1 MSGRGMTR
9 REIGLAVLLAALV
22 FAWPLRDALF
32 SSERV
37 LFGVDSAT
45 VQKPWSQVIEAERET
60 AAQAGDEL
68 RPRNPF
74 LSDQAFGFYP
84 YYRWVSASWRAGD
97 PPLWNPLIFAG
108 APGLSNPQTGVLDP
122 QVLVLA
128 LLEALGGEAAFHWG
142 LTFTSFLRLLFAG
155 LGAYF
160 LARRLGLSA
169 AGAALAGTTFG
180 FSGYLVGWLGHSLG
194 HVTPTL
200 PWMLFF
206 LEGVRRSGGGAR
218 APVVGLALTTAAAI
232 LGGHPETSFY
242 VGCAAGLWAVR
253 ILLEDR
259 RAGAT
264 AFLGLVAGTLFS
276 APLLLP
282 FLEYLPLSASQAIR
296 ETHVAGQVVDW
307 FSVGLLLVAGA
318 LLVRA
323 RRTAERGTGAALV
336 AAVGAGALVLGAYL
350 VLRTRGLPA
359 SFGLQFFFDL
369 FGAPVGSGGYRGPG
383 AYLEEASTWLPA
395 AAIVFALASLFA
407 GRGVL
412 VGRRWIVGIGLVAWL
427 LALRAPGVLEVYQRV
442 PVVGLGA
449 TVRAASVS
457 SLMLGLLA
465 GEALQTPRLFGRVAA
480 GGTVVLLALGV
491 LLPGA
496 GEPLD
501 PSVARAP
508 ESDEHVLFRR
518 VPQPELGN
526 ETAALDGVIS
536 GALPVRA
543 VRVEMAR
550 VDRHGEPTGE
560 RPIVVPAKLDP
571 PSEATGGSRAFAC
584 PHIDTQHLAPGWWRF
599 RVLLFADA
607 EASRPLGERIASIS
621 ERTARPAATTASAV
635 ALLVACLLLAAS
647 QRWSRQTAWLAVAA
661 AAAQGVVFVRA
672 VQPSVPAGEVF
683 PPTRTEELVRREQG
697 FGRYLSEPGVLPASC
712 GMTRG
717 LRALDGHDGM
727 DVAEFN
733 RFRVLALQPNT
744 NALLGWNARSVDLD
758 APGFRLL
765 GVTVLATSTPL
776 EHPRW
781 ELFAGPASAPEPA
794 EVYLYRNRAP
804 FPRAFLVNRVA
815 DPATLTA
822 DPANWDPL
830 ELAAWDGAWRPER
843 PFTKGDVEVVD
854 WSNNAVRLEAKLD
867 GDGLLVLAEQAF
879 PGWRAWVDGEEVEVG
894 TADGILRGVPL
905 GAGEHEVVFRYRPRS
920 LLLGSWAAGFGALL
934 LIAWILRA
942 GRRQSSK
949 AMPS

>member
-1 MSGRGMTR
+1 MTR

-32 SSERV
+32 TSERV

-45 VQKPWSQVIEAERET
+45 VQQPWAQVIEA
-60 AAQAGDEL
+60 AGAEDAV

-84 YYRWVSASWRAGD
+84 YYRWVSESWRAGD

-108 APGLSNPQTGVLDP
+108 APGLANPQTGVLDP

-128 LLEALGGEAAFHWG
+128 LLEWLGGEAAFHWG
-142 LTFTSFLRLLFAG
+142 LTFTSFLRLVFAA

-169 AGAALAGTTFG
+169 AGAALTGVTFG

-206 LEGVRRSGGGAR
+206 LEGIRASGGRAR

-232 LGGHPETSFY
+232 LAGHPETSFY
-242 VGCAAGLWAVR
+242 VGCAAGLWALR
-253 ILLEDR
+253 ILREDR
-259 RAGAT
+259 RAGWT
-264 AFLGLVAGTLFS
+264 GLVGLVSGTLLA

-296 ETHVAGQVVDW
+296 ETEVAGRLVDW
-307 FSVGLLLVAGA
+307 FAVGLLLIAGA
-318 LLVRA
+318 FLLRA
-323 RRTAERGTGAALV
+323 RRTADDGPRPRTLAALGASV
-336 AAVGAGALVLGAYL
+336 LVVGAFL
-350 VLRTRGLPA
+350 VLRTRGLPE
-359 SFGLQFFFDL
+359 SFGLLLFFDL
-369 FGAPVGSGGYRGPG
+369 FGAPVGPGGYTGPG

-395 AAIVFALASLFA
+395 TATAFALAALFA
-407 GRGVL
+407 GRGPL
-412 VGRRWIVGIGLVAWL
+412 RGRSWIVAIGGVALL

-465 GEALQTPRLFGRVAA
+465 GEALDTRRLFGRLAA
-480 GGTVVLLALGV
+480 GLTLVLLSVAV

-496 GEPLD
+496 GDELD
-501 PSVARAP
+501 PSVPRGP
-508 ESDEHVLFRR
+508 EVDEHVSFRR
-518 VPQPELGN
+518 VPEPRLGN
-526 ETAALDGVIS
+526 ETAALDGTVAT
-536 GALPVRA
+536 ALGVRA

-550 VDRHGEPTGE
+550 VDRRGEPVDE
-560 RPIVVPAKLDP
+560 VPIVLPAKLDP
-571 PSEATGGSRAFAC
+571 PDGKGGKGGNGADAVQAFSC
-584 PHIDTQHLAPGWWRF
+584 PHLMTQHLAPGWWRF
-599 RVLLFADA
+599 RVLFYAD
-607 EASRPLGERIASIS
+607 EQASRLLGVRRASVS
-621 ERTARPAATTASAV
+621 ERTAQPALTTGSAL
-635 ALLVACLLLAAS
+635 ALLVACLLLAAPK
-647 QRWSRQTAWLAVAA
+647 RWGRAVGWLAAGT
-661 AAAQGVVFVRA
+661 AAAQGAFFLRT
-672 VQPSVPAGEVF
+672 VQPSLPAGEVF
-683 PPTRTEELVRREQG
+683 PPTRTEALVRAEQG

-733 RFRVLALQPNT
+733 RFRVLALHPNT
-744 NALLGWNARSVDLD
+744 NGLLGWNVRGVDLD

-781 ELFAGPASAPEPA
+781 ELFAGPGEAPEPA
-794 EVYLYRNRAP
+794 EVRLYRNRAP
-804 FPRAFLVNRVA
+804 FPRAFLVGRVV

-822 DPANWDPL
+822 DPADWDPL
-830 ELAAWDGAWRPER
+830 DLAAWDGAWRPAQ
-843 PFTKGDVEVVD
+843 PFTTGDVEVTG
-854 WSNNAVRLEAKLD
+854 WSNNEVRLAASLD
-867 GDGLLVLAEQAF
+867 GDALLVLAEQAF

-894 TADGILRGVPL
+894 TANGILRGAPL
-905 GAGEHEVVFRYRPRS
+905 AAGEHEVVFRYRPRS
-920 LLLGSWAAGFGALL
+920 LLVGTWLAAFGALA
-934 LIAWILRA
+934 LIVWLVRA
-942 GRRQSSK
+942 GRRQSSN
-949 AMPS
+949 AIPT